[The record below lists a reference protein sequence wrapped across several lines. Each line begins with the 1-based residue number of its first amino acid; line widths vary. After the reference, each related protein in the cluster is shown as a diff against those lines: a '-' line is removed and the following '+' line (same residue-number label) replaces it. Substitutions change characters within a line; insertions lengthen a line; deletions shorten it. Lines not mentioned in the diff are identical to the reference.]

1 MIKTVEIEYV
11 GIEDIQ
17 EIIDDIYAVIKE
29 GHYASIDIGSVG
41 DEVYVKVLI
50 MLNGLDIYK
59 DYDYTFA
66 FYMSERAN
74 DLKAEAEALKNEKQ
88 ALAERQKVAENK
100 AESLKKWLA
109 YALQGEEFKTP
120 KCAISFRKS
129 EAVEVTDE
137 GLNNLMKE
145 HDELLTYKA
154 PEPNTTA
161 IKQALKDGL
170 NVAGVQLV
178 QNTSTIIK

>member
-1 MIKTVEIEYV
+1 MTIYEIDQAIMECV
-11 GIEDIQ
+11 DLETG
-17 EIIDDIYAVIKE
+17 EIIDTEQLDKLQMERDAKLENVACWIK
-29 GHYASIDIGSVG
+29 
-41 DEVYVKVLI
+41 
-50 MLNGLDIYK
+50 
-59 DYDYTFA
+59 
-66 FYMSERAN
+66 

-88 ALAERQKVAENK
+88 ALAERQRVAENK

-109 YALQGEEFKTP
+109 YALQGEKFKTP

-154 PEPNTTA
+154 PEPNKTK

-170 NVAGVQLV
+170 SVEGVQLV
-178 QNTSTIIK
+178 QNVSTIIK

>member
-1 MIKTVEIEYV
+1 MTIYEIDQAIMGCIDLET
-11 GIEDIQ
+11 G
-17 EIIDDIYAVIKE
+17 EIIDTEQLDKLQMEREKKLENVACWIK
-29 GHYASIDIGSVG
+29 
-41 DEVYVKVLI
+41 
-50 MLNGLDIYK
+50 
-59 DYDYTFA
+59 
-66 FYMSERAN
+66 
-74 DLKAEAEALKNEKQ
+74 DLKAEAEALKAEKQ

-109 YALQGEEFKTP
+109 YALQGEKFKTS

-154 PEPNTTA
+154 PEPNKTA

-170 NVAGVQLV
+170 NVPGVQLV
-178 QNTSTIIK
+178 QNVSTIIK

>member
-1 MIKTVEIEYV
+1 MTIYEIDKAIMNCVDAET
-11 GIEDIQ
+11 G
-17 EIIDDIYAVIKE
+17 EIIDTEQLDKLQMEREKKLENVACWIK
-29 GHYASIDIGSVG
+29 
-41 DEVYVKVLI
+41 
-50 MLNGLDIYK
+50 
-59 DYDYTFA
+59 
-66 FYMSERAN
+66 

-88 ALAERQKVAENK
+88 ALAERQRVAENK

-109 YALQGEEFKTP
+109 YALQGEKFKTP

-154 PEPNTTA
+154 PEPNKTA